1 MTEDKKIEQLKKRI
15 DKVFDKIT
23 TDEIEQRIK
32 EDKLLD
38 EEIELMSEDKKIEQL
53 IAIGV
58 KSINISQSKYN
69 RLKQETKNLI
79 KLNDVKLN
87 FIEEEK

>member
-1 MTEDKKIEQLKKRI
+1 MTEN
-15 DKVFDKIT
+15 
-23 TDEIEQRIK
+23 
-32 EDKLLD
+32 
-38 EEIELMSEDKKIEQL
+38 KKIEQL

-87 FIEEEK
+87 FIEEENRYGSIIK